1 MSDQSRTVSD
11 STDARART
19 RPVIS
24 WQLLIVLGALALT
37 ALLFWHTSRDIAV
50 LWQDTNVLRY
60 RHGWA
65 VLAVTVWLIWR
76 GRAALAAIP
85 LAPPAGGWLLVGLG
99 AVGWLVLFNAGLQA
113 PAMLALPLIVLAA
126 IWSAGGW
133 RIAKWAAFPVLYLYF
148 ALPAW
153 DFLDLPLQSLT
164 TDVSLWLVRQVGIPA
179 TTDGH
184 VIHIPAGWFEVE
196 EACNGLHFFV
206 VALAIAAVHGE
217 IDDDSLG
224 SRLLLMG
231 LAGLLAMA
239 TNWVRVFIVIVAGHA
254 TNMQHFLVR
263 VDHYYFGWFLFA
275 FTLIF
280 YVYLSSRIPRR
291 KSARK
296 YEGSAKASVAATAP
310 KGKVVTATVLSA
322 IALSLG
328 PLWAQAVPR
337 LAAPL
342 GDVAPPNLAGW
353 TGPTPFTGDWRPV
366 FENPD
371 REWLVAYRSE
381 PFGEA
386 VLYRAIYRY
395 QRQGRELRAYDTSD
409 VGSRYR
415 VTASRDHEVS
425 AGNRIVPV
433 SEQAATGPDGKKIVV
448 WSMYTVDGRPNPMRL
463 PDQLAYGARSLFGA
477 PPASVIAFAAECRP
491 DCEHARAALGSLAAQ
506 ALPVMLAA
514 APGPN

>member
-1 MSDQSRTVSD
+1 MSEHSRTVSD
-11 STDARART
+11 STDAQARAHWGT
-19 RPVIS
+19 NK
-24 WQLLIVLGALALT
+24 QLLIVLGALALT
-37 ALLFWHTSRDIAV
+37 ALLYWPTTGEIAG
-50 LWQDTNVLRY
+50 LWQDMSIRRY
-60 RHGWA
+60 THGWA

-85 LAPPAGGWLLVGLG
+85 LSPPAGGWLLVGLG
-99 AVGWLVLFNAGLQA
+99 AVGWLVLINAALLT
-113 PAMLALPLIVLAA
+113 PAMLVLPSLVLVA
-126 IWSAGGW
+126 ICAAGGW
-133 RIAKWAAFPVLYLYF
+133 RLARWAAFPVLYLYF

-164 TDVSLWLVRQVGIPA
+164 TDVSLWLVQQVGIPA
-179 TTDGH
+179 TTDGN
-184 VIHIPAGWFEVE
+184 VIHIPEGWFEIAV
-196 EACNGLHFFV
+196 ACNGLQFV
-206 VALAIAAVHGE
+206 IVALAIAAVHGE

-231 LAGLLAMA
+231 IASVLAMV
-239 TNWVRVFIVIVAGHA
+239 TNWVRVFVLIVAGHA

-296 YEGSAKASVAATAP
+296 YEGSAKAAVAATAP

-342 GDVAPPNLAGW
+342 GDLVPPHLAGW
-353 TGPTPFTGDWRPV
+353 SVPTPYVGTWHPV
-366 FENPD
+366 FENAD
-371 REWLVAYRSE
+371 RESLVAYRSE

-386 VLYRAIYRY
+386 AIYQATYSY
-395 QRQGRELRAYDTSD
+395 QRQGRELRGFGNSV
-409 VGSRYR
+409 VGPRHH
-415 VTASRDHEVS
+415 VLASRDHDAS
-425 AGNRIVPV
+425 AGNATVPV
-433 SEQAATGPDGKKIVV
+433 TEQSATGPDGSRLVV
-448 WSMYTVDGRPNPMRL
+448 WSLYTVDGRPNPMRL
-463 PDQLAYGARSLFGA
+463 PDQLGYGVRSLFGA

-491 DCEHARAALGSLAAQ
+491 DCERARGALGSLAAQ